1 MEVNLRGTLL
11 STQLVLPEMV
21 GRRRGRIV
29 NLSARARGV
38 PVAACV
44 SVLPRGRY
52 ARNDTAADR
61 PRCADRY
68 ALSAGRRSFCR
79 GFLCLESE
87 LIRQLWRGCGPDR
100 ATMVRAP
107 HGAPLIPSRGA
118 PVG

>member
-38 PVAACV
+38 PAAACV

-61 PRCADRY
+61 PRCADL
-68 ALSAGRRSFCR
+68 ALSPRRDGWTF
-79 GFLCLESE
+79 
-87 LIRQLWRGCGPDR
+87 WRR
-100 ATMVRAP
+100 
-107 HGAPLIPSRGA
+107 
-118 PVG
+118 

>member
-61 PRCADRY
+61 PRCADLAR
-68 ALSAGRRSFCR
+68 ASPVSEVSFWSGVLSRR
-79 GFLCLESE
+79 
-87 LIRQLWRGCGPDR
+87 R
-100 ATMVRAP
+100 AAHR
-107 HGAPLIPSRGA
+107 
-118 PVG
+118 